1 MDDSLTPILS
11 AVIIAVA
18 GVFGW
23 IMFQSSGKGLSN
35 VSGWKALAEKFPVTS
50 EFSGVWRE
58 KQSATFKNL
67 TFNDCL
73 DIGASAEHMYI
84 TVGPPFKNFEP
95 LQIPFTEVQEASKKG
110 QWLAMRIDG
119 KPLIIKYD
127 ALPESALEKILI
139 PAQSLS

>member
-23 IMFQSSGKGLSN
+23 IIFQSSGKGLSN
-35 VSGWKALAEKFPVTS
+35 VSGWKDLVEKFPVTS

-73 DIGASAEHMYI
+73 DLGVTDDHLYI

-95 LQIPFTEVQEASKKG
+95 LQIPWSEVREAEKKG
-110 QWLAMRIDG
+110 LWLAMRIDG

-127 ALPESALEKILI
+127 ALPASALEKIM
-139 PAQSLS
+139 PAPVRS

>member
-18 GVFGW
+18 GVFAW

-35 VSGWKALAEKFPVTS
+35 ISGWKELAEKYAVKD
-50 EFSGVWRE
+50 EFTGIWRE

-73 DIGASAEHMYI
+73 RVGATAEYLYI
-84 TVGPPFKNFEP
+84 VVGEPFKNFEP
-95 LQIPFTEVQEASKKG
+95 LQIPWSEIREVAPKG
-110 QWLAMRIDG
+110 PQWLAMRIDG
-119 KPLIIKYD
+119 KPLIMRMD
-127 ALPESALEKILI
+127 ALPQSAVDQLI
-139 PAQSLS
+139 AATVGS